1 MKTGENEPL
10 PNARN
15 AHAMLALA
23 VQGLGLGLLDLPA
36 CIDTHYRCLRRD
48 HEGEAQSRLVCC
60 WVTWG
65 SAGQHWLQRCVTCDV

>member
-48 HEGEAQSRLVCC
+48 HEGEAQSRLVLLLGHVGLG
-60 WVTWG
+60 W
-65 SAGQHWLQRCVTCDV
+65 SALAAALCDL